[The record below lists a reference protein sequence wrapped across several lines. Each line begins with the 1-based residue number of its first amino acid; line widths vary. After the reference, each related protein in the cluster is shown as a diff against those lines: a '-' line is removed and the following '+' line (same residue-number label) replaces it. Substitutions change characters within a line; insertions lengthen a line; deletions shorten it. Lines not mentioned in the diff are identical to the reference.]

1 MARRSSPQHAE
12 VMNTTSANPEAEADY
27 HSRSEHDDQPQP
39 PLDDRPL
46 QRPLQDRMLAGVAGG
61 IARYLGVDATIVRIV
76 IAVLA
81 VAGGAGVPLYIA
93 GWLLIPEE
101 GREQSIAGEFI
112 QSRQLRSL

>member
-1 MARRSSPQHAE
+1 MVARSSPQHAE

-27 HSRSEHDDQPQP
+27 HSSTRDDQSPPQP
-39 PLDDRPL
+39 DGRQLYRPV
-46 QRPLQDRMLAGVAGG
+46 QDRMLAGVAAG

-81 VAGGAGVPLYIA
+81 VAGGAGVPLYVA